1 MPLTETQPT
10 PSIADQ
16 TYRKTT
22 LDSGLRIITCNM
34 PHTRSA
40 TMVVLVGT
48 GSRYEDDA
56 QAGISHFIEHICFK
70 GTEKRPLPQQI
81 SETVEGVGGILN
93 GSTDQEVTTYWA
105 KVALPHFPQALDL
118 LVDMLR
124 NSRFD
129 PEDIEKERRVILEEL
144 NMVKDAPNQW
154 IEVLLDQ
161 LVWPD
166 HPLGRDIGGTR
177 ESINSITREQ
187 LLDYFH
193 AHYSPSN
200 TVVSVAGAIDHDEVV
215 EALASRLNGWLPT
228 EPRTFTP
235 APGPQ
240 ESPRMHVDYRKIEQV
255 HLNLAVRGLPV
266 THPDRYALDLLNVVL
281 GDGMSSRLFVELR
294 ENRGLAY
301 SVFSYNNH
309 YIDCGALCV
318 AAGTDPSRTAE
329 TLGGIMNELEKIK
342 DGITEAELEKSKE
355 LVKGRLL
362 LRTEDTRSVAGW
374 FGAQEIVTGQVLMV
388 DDVVQ
393 RVDAVTLED
402 TRRVAQTLLTTENL
416 NLAVVGPTRARKGLQ
431 SLLKL

>member
-1 MPLTETQPT
+1 MSLTETQT
-10 PSIADQ
+10 APSIADQ
-16 TYRKTT
+16 TYQKTT

-40 TMVVLVGT
+40 SMVVLVGT
-48 GSRYEDDA
+48 GSRYEDDS
-56 QAGISHFIEHICFK
+56 QAGISHFIEHLCFK

-81 SETVEGVGGILN
+81 SEAVEGVGGALN
-93 GSTDQEVTTYWA
+93 GSTDQEITTYWA

-154 IEVLLDQ
+154 VEVLLDQ
-161 LVWPD
+161 IVWPD

-177 ESINSITREQ
+177 DSINSITRSQ
-187 LLDYFH
+187 LLDYFND
-193 AHYSPSN
+193 HYSPGN

-215 EALASRLNGWLPT
+215 DSLASRLDAWLPS
-228 EPRTFTP
+228 ESRTFAP
-235 APGPQ
+235 APDPQ
-240 ESPRMHVDYRKIEQV
+240 DVPRMHVDYRKIEQV
-255 HLNLAVRGLPV
+255 HLNLAVRGLSV
-266 THPDRYALDLLNVVL
+266 NHPDRYALDLLNVVL

-301 SVFSYNNH
+301 SVYSYNNH

-318 AAGTDPSRTAE
+318 AAGVDPSRTAE
-329 TLGGIMNELEKIK
+329 TLAGIINELQKIK

-388 DDVVQ
+388 EDVVQ
-393 RVDAVTLED
+393 RVDAITLED
-402 TRRVAQTLLTTENL
+402 TRRVAQTILRTENL

>member
-1 MPLTETQPT
+1 MPPTETQTT
-10 PSIADQ
+10 PSTADQ
-16 TYRKTT
+16 TYQKTT
-22 LDSGLRIITCNM
+22 LDSGLRVITCNM

-40 TMVVLVGT
+40 TMVILVGT

-81 SETVEGVGGILN
+81 SETVEGVGGMLN
-93 GSTDQEVTTYWA
+93 GSTDQEVTSYWA
-105 KVALPHFPQALDL
+105 KVALPHFPEALDL

-144 NMVKDAPNQW
+144 NMVKDSPNQW
-154 IEVLLDQ
+154 VEVLLDQ
-161 LVWPD
+161 VVWPD

-177 ESINSITREQ
+177 DSINSITRDQ
-187 LLDYFH
+187 LLDYFNN
-193 AHYSPSN
+193 HYSPTN

-215 EALASRLNGWLPT
+215 EALDSRLNGWLPT
-228 EPRTFTP
+228 EPRTFAP

-240 ESPRMHVDYRKIEQV
+240 DAPRMHVDYRKIEQV
-255 HLNLAVRGLPV
+255 QLNLAVRGLPV
-266 THPDRYALDLLNVVL
+266 NHPDRYALDLLNVVL

-309 YIDCGALCV
+309 YIDCGSLCV

-329 TLGGIMNELEKIK
+329 TLSGIMNELQKIK
-342 DGITEAELEKSKE
+342 DDITEEEIEKSKE

-402 TRRVAQTLLTTENL
+402 VRRVAQTLLRTENL

>member
-1 MPLTETQPT
+1 MPLTETQTT

-16 TYRKTT
+16 TYQKTT
-22 LDSGLRIITCNM
+22 LDSGLRVITCNM

-81 SETVEGVGGILN
+81 SETVEGVGGMLN
-93 GSTDQEVTTYWA
+93 GSTDQEITNYWA
-105 KVALPHFPQALDL
+105 RVALPHFPQALDL

-144 NMVKDAPNQW
+144 NMVKDSPNQW
-154 IEVLLDQ
+154 VEVLLDQ
-161 LVWPD
+161 VVWPD

-177 ESINSITREQ
+177 DSINAITRDQ
-187 LLDYFH
+187 LLDYFNN
-193 AHYSPSN
+193 HYSPTN
-200 TVVSVAGAIDHDEVV
+200 TVVSVAGAIDHDQVV
-215 EALASRLNGWLPT
+215 EALDSRINGWLPT
-228 EPRTFTP
+228 EPRTFAP

-240 ESPRMHVDYRKIEQV
+240 HAPRMHVDYRKIEQV
-255 HLNLAVRGLPV
+255 QLNLAVRGLPV
-266 THPDRYALDLLNVVL
+266 NHPDRYALDLLNVVL

-309 YIDCGALCV
+309 YIDCGSLCV

-329 TLGGIMNELEKIK
+329 TLSGIMNELQKIK
-342 DGITEAELEKSKE
+342 DDITEEEIEKSKE

-388 DDVVQ
+388 DDVVK

-402 TRRVAQTLLTTENL
+402 VRRVAQTLLRTENL

>member
-1 MPLTETQPT
+1 MPLTETQTT

-22 LDSGLRIITCNM
+22 LDSGLRVITCNM

-40 TMVVLVGT
+40 SMVVLVGT

-81 SETVEGVGGILN
+81 SETVEGVGGALN

-144 NMVKDAPNQW
+144 NMVKDSPNQW
-154 IEVLLDQ
+154 VEVLLDQ
-161 LVWPD
+161 VVWPD

-177 ESINSITREQ
+177 DSINSITRDQ
-187 LLDYFH
+187 LIDYFND
-193 AHYSPSN
+193 HYSPGN

-215 EALASRLNGWLPT
+215 EALDSRLNGWLPT
-228 EPRTFTP
+228 EPRTFAP

-240 ESPRMHVDYRKIEQV
+240 DSARMHVDYRKIEQV

-266 THPDRYALDLLNVVL
+266 NHPDRYALDLLNVVL

-318 AAGTDPSRTAE
+318 AAGTDPSRAAE
-329 TLGGIMNELEKIK
+329 TLSGIINELQKIK

-374 FGAQEIVTGQVLMV
+374 FGAQEIVTGQVLMT

-402 TRRVAQTLLTTENL
+402 VRRVAQTLLRTENL

>member
-1 MPLTETQPT
+1 MPLTETQTT

-16 TYRKTT
+16 TYQKTT
-22 LDSGLRIITCNM
+22 LDSGLRVITCNM

-40 TMVVLVGT
+40 TMAVLVGT
-48 GSRYEDDA
+48 GSRYEDEA

-81 SETVEGVGGILN
+81 SETVEGVGGALN
-93 GSTDQEVTTYWA
+93 GSTDQEITTYWA
-105 KVALPHFPQALDL
+105 RVALPHFPQALDL

-177 ESINSITREQ
+177 DSINAITRNQ

-193 AHYSPSN
+193 AHYSPGN
-200 TVVSVAGAIDHDEVV
+200 TVVSVAGAVDHDEVV
-215 EALASRLNGWLPT
+215 EALASRLDGWRPT
-228 EPRTFTP
+228 SPRTFAP

-240 ESPRMHVDYRKIEQV
+240 DSARMDLEYRKIEQV

-318 AAGTDPSRTAE
+318 AAGTDPSRTSE
-329 TLGGIMNELEKIK
+329 TLGGIMNELQKIK

>member
-1 MPLTETQPT
+1 MPLTETQTT

-16 TYRKTT
+16 TCQKTI
-22 LDSGLRIITCNM
+22 LDSGLRVITCNM

-40 TMVVLVGT
+40 TMAVLVGT
-48 GSRYEDDA
+48 GSRYETDA

-81 SETVEGVGGILN
+81 SETVEGVGGTLN
-93 GSTDQEVTTYWA
+93 GSTDQEVTVYWA

-177 ESINSITREQ
+177 ESINSITRDQ
-187 LLDYFH
+187 LLDYFE

-266 THPDRYALDLLNVVL
+266 NHPDRYALDLLNVVL

-309 YIDCGALCV
+309 YIDCGSLCV

-329 TLGGIMNELEKIK
+329 TLGGIMNELQKIK

-402 TRRVAQTLLTTENL
+402 TRRVAQTLLRTENL